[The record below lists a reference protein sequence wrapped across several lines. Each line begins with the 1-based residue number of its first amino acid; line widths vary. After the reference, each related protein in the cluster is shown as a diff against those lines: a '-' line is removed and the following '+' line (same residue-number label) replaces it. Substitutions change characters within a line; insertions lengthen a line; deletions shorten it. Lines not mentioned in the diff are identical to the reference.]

1 MAGGGSFQ
9 ISPPPRSSELSIS
22 KNPDKW
28 SSSSMKMISGLQTQP
43 GPPSADRACAG
54 PASLASPTPT
64 LATFSPLPPPEF
76 RHVIPHGRGLVGG
89 AGGGA
94 RPRGG
99 ADSLLPHPALPG
111 FLSVTW
117 GRWHPGTG
125 NLAWRHCSV
134 PHPGGKMESLACG
147 RLLPG
152 RCHAEGLS
160 EDSSSKLGR
169 NEVFLPPS
177 P

>member
-76 RHVIPHGRGLVGG
+76 RHVIPHGRGRVGG

-99 ADSLLPHPALPG
+99 AGRTPYFRIQPCQG
-111 FLSVTW
+111 FF
-117 GRWHPGTG
+117 
-125 NLAWRHCSV
+125 
-134 PHPGGKMESLACG
+134 
-147 RLLPG
+147 LLPG
-152 RCHAEGLS
+152 AGGTQVPGIWRGDIALS
-160 EDSSSKLGR
+160 LTQAAKWNPWLVGASSLGAATQKG
-169 NEVFLPPS
+169 
-177 P
+177 